1 MKLTPGFAAISIL
14 MGMLGLAA
22 CGQNSNQVVYQYPE
36 TAVLFDNFH
45 ILKTVYTSGE
55 MKLYYRGMN
64 LDGCQIECYDADF
77 TKLSGEFEHMSGLM
91 MGRKKIA
98 EIPQIWLKAHLLNV
112 VKSTFDYFDYWNYRR
127 LLEVVVE
134 LIPELKDAVLSIN
147 SGTTDPDLIEIID
160 DYRDM

>member
-1 MKLTPGFAAISIL
+1 MELLIV
-14 MGMLGLAA
+14 
-22 CGQNSNQVVYQYPE
+22 NE
-36 TAVLFDNFH
+36 TAEKRWMNYKKDFKLIAERCEEVLKQQL
-45 ILKTVYTSGE
+45 LKYDLQVENICT
-55 MKLYYRGMN
+55 
-64 LDGCQIECYDADF
+64 LDRYDDSVSEKVLALLLEWACY
-77 TKLSGEFEHMSGLM
+77 GQHMSGLV
-91 MGRKKIA
+91 MGRRKIA

-134 LIPELKDAVLSIN
+134 LIPELKDAVLSIS

>member
-1 MKLTPGFAAISIL
+1 MTVERCEEVLKQQLL
-14 MGMLGLAA
+14 KYDL
-22 CGQNSNQVVYQYPE
+22 QVE
-36 TAVLFDNFH
+36 NICT
-45 ILKTVYTSGE
+45 
-55 MKLYYRGMN
+55 
-64 LDGCQIECYDADF
+64 LDIV
-77 TKLSGEFEHMSGLM
+77 
-91 MGRKKIA
+91 MGRRKIA

-134 LIPELKDAVLSIN
+134 LIPELKDAVLSIS

>member
-1 MKLTPGFAAISIL
+1 MDITR
-14 MGMLGLAA
+14 
-22 CGQNSNQVVYQYPE
+22 Q
-36 TAVLFDNFH
+36 
-45 ILKTVYTSGE
+45 
-55 MKLYYRGMN
+55 
-64 LDGCQIECYDADF
+64 
-77 TKLSGEFEHMSGLM
+77 HMSGLV
-91 MGRKKIA
+91 MGRRKIA

-134 LIPELKDAVLSIN
+134 LIPELKDAVLSIS